1 MHRIRRFGTVPPRS
15 WKPRAEEVNA
25 SRTGDGRPR
34 QADRRRPIP
43 IWVRDV
49 DRIRQGAEGPV
60 GGYGPFHLG
69 QEARAGLDAGV
80 AAGSLSAL
88 ADHDGA
94 DLGARPLSQDRLPGS
109 LLLLRAEAEEADRLA
124 RRDRS
129 RDSQDI

>member
-1 MHRIRRFGTVPPRS
+1 MHRTTTGTVPPRS
-15 WKPRAEEVNA
+15 LKPRAEEVNA

-60 GGYGPFHLG
+60 GGYGPFHLR
-69 QEARAGLDAGV
+69 QEERAGLDVGM
-80 AAGSLSAL
+80 AAGGLSPL
-88 ADHDGA
+88 ADHGGT
-94 DLGARPLSQDRLPGS
+94 DLGPRQLSQDRLSGP

-124 RRDRS
+124 R
-129 RDSQDI
+129 